1 MPITNAQYDYYTDLV
16 PILPLILKGSIS
28 YYTPYLNFNAMGEDR
43 LLMMVDFGI
52 NPSYILTEEDTY
64 EMRYTNASVF
74 YTTTRSDYEEEILE
88 TYGYL
93 DDALNHVLGASIE
106 DREVLQTGF
115 VKVTYSN
122 GVIIYVNYNYEDVT
136 LEGHTVESRDYK
148 VVVS

>member
-1 MPITNAQYDYYTDLV
+1 
-16 PILPLILKGSIS
+16 
-28 YYTPYLNFNAMGEDR
+28 
-43 LLMMVDFGI
+43 MMVDFGI